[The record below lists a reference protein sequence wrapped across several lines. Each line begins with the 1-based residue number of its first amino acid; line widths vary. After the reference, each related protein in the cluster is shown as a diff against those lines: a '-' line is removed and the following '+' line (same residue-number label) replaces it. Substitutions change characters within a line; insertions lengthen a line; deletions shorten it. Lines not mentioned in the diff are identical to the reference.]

1 MADNPAVGQLL
12 HDLTWKSIREMNA
25 ARRYGEMVELP
36 RKKNIKN
43 TCEYNCPPELI
54 TRKQAAELLGV
65 PITAVKFWAWTGKLS
80 STVVKGKRYYDPE
93 KIMAEYSRIDR
104 KRGPRT

>member
-1 MADNPAVGQLL
+1 MMADNPAVGQLL

-25 ARRYGEMVELP
+25 ARRYREMSTLP
-36 RKKNIKN
+36 RSKN
-43 TCEYNCPPELI
+43 TCEYNCPPDLI

-80 STVVKGKRYYDPE
+80 STRVNGRRYYDPE

-104 KRGPRT
+104 KRGPKT